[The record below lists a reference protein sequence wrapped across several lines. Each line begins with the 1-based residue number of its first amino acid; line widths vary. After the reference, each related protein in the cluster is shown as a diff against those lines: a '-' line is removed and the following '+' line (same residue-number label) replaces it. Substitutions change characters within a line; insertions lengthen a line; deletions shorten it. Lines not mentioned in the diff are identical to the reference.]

1 MTTRQ
6 LSVVALIFII
16 YFAAII
22 IILHFLRP
30 DVNPAGS
37 PTSEYAVGPYGFLMS
52 SAFVSMSIATFSLLV
67 GLNRAIYKSAP
78 YRAARVLFVIW
89 GLGLFIALF
98 FPINPDGTELTTK
111 NLIHRIN
118 GPIIFFCVSV
128 AVLLFAISFKRDERW
143 RPIYAA
149 AFTLALLMLVLF
161 VAVGIAVA
169 NKAGVEGLLQR
180 IFLLLLITWF
190 ILTSTFLRSR
200 DVTRTISSERR
211 D

>member
-1 MTTRQ
+1 
-6 LSVVALIFII
+6 LVALIFII

-22 IILHFLRP
+22 IFLHFLRP
-30 DVNPAGS
+30 DINPAAS

-67 GLNRAIYKSAP
+67 GLNHTIHKSAP
-78 YRAARVLFVIW
+78 FRVGRVLFAIW
-89 GLGLFIALF
+89 GLGLFIALS
-98 FPINPDGTELTTK
+98 FPINSNGAELTTK

-118 GPIIFFCVSV
+118 GPIIFLCVSV

-143 RPIYAA
+143 RTVYAA
-149 AFTLALLMLVLF
+149 AFKIALLMLVLF

-190 ILTSTFLRSR
+190 ILTSTHLRSR
-200 DVTRTISSERR
+200 EVIEKK
-211 D
+211 